1 MTKKK
6 DICKISLNFIHSFT
20 NSSLKN
26 MEFLLFLVAIAIGG
40 IAAWQIFNWMY
51 GKKLRDN
58 KEELRQ
64 ESTLLLERIEK
75 VFKVVMAEGYFT
87 EIYDHSSKK
96 EFMGFFKVNKKAL
109 VVSRAK
115 VSVGF
120 DFGKMKVKRDET
132 TRKLVVEQFPEAEVL
147 SIDTDYKFYDIDQ
160 GWLNKF
166 SHEDYT
172 NILNEAKKVMQDKAL
187 TSDLPKVANRQV
199 GLMMSQLA
207 ASMNWEVEFKQL
219 PISEQKTLAEFA
231 DFQEVKE

>member
-1 MTKKK
+1 
-6 DICKISLNFIHSFT
+6 
-20 NSSLKN
+20 

-96 EFMGFFKVNKKAL
+96 EFMGFFNVNKKAL

-132 TRKLVVEQFPEAEVL
+132 TRKLVVEQFPEAEIL

-166 SHEDYT
+166 NHEDYT
-172 NILNEAKKVMQDKAL
+172 NILNEAKKVMQEKAL

-199 GLMMSQLA
+199 GLMMNQLA

-219 PISEQKTLAEFA
+219 AIPQSKTLAEFT
-231 DFQEVKE
+231 DFQEVRE

>member
-1 MTKKK
+1 
-6 DICKISLNFIHSFT
+6 
-20 NSSLKN
+20 

-132 TRKLVVEQFPEAEVL
+132 TRKLVVEQFPEAEIL

-166 SHEDYT
+166 NHEDYT
-172 NILNEAKKVMQDKAL
+172 NILNEAKKVMQEKAL
-187 TSDLPKVANRQV
+187 SSDLPKVANRQV

-219 PISEQKTLAEFA
+219 PISEQRTLAEFT
-231 DFQEVKE
+231 DFQEES

>member
-1 MTKKK
+1 
-6 DICKISLNFIHSFT
+6 
-20 NSSLKN
+20 

-132 TRKLVVEQFPEAEVL
+132 TRKLVVEQFPEAEIL

-166 SHEDYT
+166 NHEDYT

-187 TSDLPKVANRQV
+187 TSDLPRVANRQV
-199 GLMMSQLA
+199 GLMMNQLA

-231 DFQEVKE
+231 DFQELKE

>member
-1 MTKKK
+1 
-6 DICKISLNFIHSFT
+6 
-20 NSSLKN
+20 
-26 MEFLLFLVAIAIGG
+26 MEILLFLVSVALGG

-58 KEELRQ
+58 KDQLRQ

-75 VFKVVMAEGYFT
+75 VFKVVVAEGYFT

-96 EFMGFFKVNKKAL
+96 ELMGLFKINKKAL
-109 VVSRAK
+109 VISRAK

-120 DFGKMKVKRDET
+120 DFGKMKVRREESS
-132 TRKLVVEQFPEAEVL
+132 RKLIIEAFPAAEIL
-147 SIDTDYKFYDIDQ
+147 SIDTDYKFYDIDH

-166 SHEDYT
+166 DHEDYT

-199 GLMMSQLA
+199 GLMMNQLA
-207 ASMNWEVEFKQL
+207 ASMNWEIELKNLPTPKAKELSEF
-219 PISEQKTLAEFA
+219 T
-231 DFQEVKE
+231 DFQELTE

>member
-1 MTKKK
+1 
-6 DICKISLNFIHSFT
+6 
-20 NSSLKN
+20 
-26 MEFLLFLVAIAIGG
+26 MEFLLFLVAIAVGG

-115 VSVGF
+115 VSVSF
-120 DFGKMKVKRDET
+120 DFGKMKVKRDEA
-132 TRKLVVEQFPEAEVL
+132 TRKLVVEQFPEAEIL

-166 SHEDYT
+166 DHEDYT
-172 NILNEAKKVMQDKAL
+172 NILNKAKKVMQEKAL
-187 TSDLPKVANRQV
+187 ISDLPKVANRQV
-199 GLMMSQLA
+199 GLMMNQLA
-207 ASMNWEVEFKQL
+207 ASMNWEVEFKHL
-219 PISEQKTLAEFA
+219 SISEQKRLVELVG
-231 DFQEVKE
+231 FQEVKE

>member
-1 MTKKK
+1 
-6 DICKISLNFIHSFT
+6 
-20 NSSLKN
+20 

-75 VFKVVMAEGYFT
+75 VFKVVIAEGYFT

-132 TRKLVVEQFPEAEVL
+132 TRKLVVEQFPEAEIL

-166 SHEDYT
+166 NHEDYT
-172 NILNEAKKVMQDKAL
+172 NILNEAKKAMQDKAL
-187 TSDLPKVANRQV
+187 TSDLPRVANRQV

-219 PISEQKTLAEFA
+219 PIFEQKTLAEFA

>member
-1 MTKKK
+1 
-6 DICKISLNFIHSFT
+6 
-20 NSSLKN
+20 

-132 TRKLVVEQFPEAEVL
+132 TRKLVVEQFPEAEIL

-166 SHEDYT
+166 NHEDYT
-172 NILNEAKKVMQDKAL
+172 NILNEAKKVMQEKAL
-187 TSDLPKVANRQV
+187 TSDLPRVANRQV
-199 GLMMSQLA
+199 GLMMNQLA

-231 DFQEVKE
+231 DFQEES

>member
-1 MTKKK
+1 
-6 DICKISLNFIHSFT
+6 
-20 NSSLKN
+20 
-26 MEFLLFLVAIAIGG
+26 MEFLLFLVAIAVGG

-120 DFGKMKVKRDET
+120 DFGKMKVKRDEV
-132 TRKLVVEQFPEAEVL
+132 TRKLVVEQFPDAEIL

-166 SHEDYT
+166 DHEDYT
-172 NILNEAKKVMQDKAL
+172 NILNEAKKVMQEKAL
-187 TSDLPKVANRQV
+187 ISDLPKVANRQV
-199 GLMMSQLA
+199 GLMMNQLS

>member
-1 MTKKK
+1 
-6 DICKISLNFIHSFT
+6 
-20 NSSLKN
+20 
-26 MEFLLFLVAIAIGG
+26 MEFLLFLAAIAIGG

-120 DFGKMKVKRDET
+120 DFGKMKVRRDEA
-132 TRKLVVEQFPEAEVL
+132 TRKLVVEQFPEAEIL

-166 SHEDYT
+166 NHEDYT
-172 NILNEAKKVMQDKAL
+172 NILNDAKKVMQDKAL
-187 TSDLPKVANRQV
+187 SSDLPKVANRQV

-207 ASMNWEVEFKQL
+207 ASMNWEVEYKQL
-219 PISEQKTLAEFA
+219 PISEQKTLAEFT
-231 DFQEVKE
+231 DFHDGTL

>member
-1 MTKKK
+1 
-6 DICKISLNFIHSFT
+6 
-20 NSSLKN
+20 

-40 IAAWQIFNWMY
+40 IAAWQIFYWMY

-58 KEELRQ
+58 KEELRH

-96 EFMGFFKVNKKAL
+96 ELMGFLKVNKKAL
-109 VVSRAK
+109 VVSKAK

-132 TRKLVVEQFPEAEVL
+132 TRKLIVEQFPEAEIL

-166 SHEDYT
+166 DHEDYT
-172 NILNEAKKVMQDKAL
+172 NILNEAKKVMQEKSL
-187 TSDLPKVANRQV
+187 MSDLPKVANRQV

-219 PISEQKTLAEFA
+219 PISEQKTLTEFA

>member
-1 MTKKK
+1 M
-6 DICKISLNFIHSFT
+6 DI
-20 NSSLKN
+20 
-26 MEFLLFLVAIAIGG
+26 LLFLVSIAIGG

-58 KEELRQ
+58 KDQLRQ

-75 VFKVVMAEGYFT
+75 VFKVVVAEGYFT
-87 EIYDHSSKK
+87 EIYDHNSRK
-96 EFMGFFKVNKKAL
+96 EFLGFFNVNKKAL
-109 VVSRAK
+109 VISRAK

-120 DFGKMKVKRDET
+120 DFGRMKVKRDET
-132 TRKLVVEQFPEAEVL
+132 SRKLIIEEFPEAEVL
-147 SIDTDYKFYDIDQ
+147 SIDTDYKFYDINQ

-166 SHEDYT
+166 NHEDYT

-199 GLMMSQLA
+199 GLMMTQLA

-219 PISEQKTLAEFA
+219 PQSKPKELSEFVE
-231 DFQEVKE
+231 FQEVQE

>member
-1 MTKKK
+1 
-6 DICKISLNFIHSFT
+6 
-20 NSSLKN
+20 
-26 MEFLLFLVAIAIGG
+26 MEFLLFLVAIAVGG

-120 DFGKMKVKRDET
+120 DFGKMKVKRDEA
-132 TRKLVVEQFPEAEVL
+132 TRKLVVEQFPEAEIL

-166 SHEDYT
+166 DHEDYT
-172 NILNEAKKVMQDKAL
+172 NILNEAKKVMQEKAL
-187 TSDLPKVANRQV
+187 ISDLPKVANRQV
-199 GLMMSQLA
+199 GLMMNQLA

>member
-1 MTKKK
+1 
-6 DICKISLNFIHSFT
+6 
-20 NSSLKN
+20 

-132 TRKLVVEQFPEAEVL
+132 TRKLVVEQFPEAEIL

-166 SHEDYT
+166 NHEDYT
-172 NILNEAKKVMQDKAL
+172 NILNEAKKVMQEKAL

-199 GLMMSQLA
+199 GLMMNQLA

-231 DFQEVKE
+231 DFQELKE

>member
-1 MTKKK
+1 
-6 DICKISLNFIHSFT
+6 
-20 NSSLKN
+20 

-132 TRKLVVEQFPEAEVL
+132 TRKLVVEQFPEAEIL

-166 SHEDYT
+166 NHEDYT
-172 NILNEAKKVMQDKAL
+172 NILNEAKKVMQEKAL

-199 GLMMSQLA
+199 GLMMNQLA

>member
-1 MTKKK
+1 
-6 DICKISLNFIHSFT
+6 
-20 NSSLKN
+20 
-26 MEFLLFLVAIAIGG
+26 MEFLLFLVAIAVGG

-51 GKKLRDN
+51 RKKLRDN

-120 DFGKMKVKRDET
+120 DFGKMKVKRDEV
-132 TRKLVVEQFPEAEVL
+132 TRKLVVEQFPDAEIL

-166 SHEDYT
+166 DHEDYT
-172 NILNEAKKVMQDKAL
+172 NILNEAKKVMQEKAL
-187 TSDLPKVANRQV
+187 ISDLPKVANRQV
-199 GLMMSQLA
+199 GLMMNQLA

>member
-1 MTKKK
+1 MIKKPLSDFTSQLK
-6 DICKISLNFIHSFT
+6 KYPLENMDFLFFISALG
-20 NSSLKN
+20 
-26 MEFLLFLVAIAIGG
+26 VGG
-40 IAAWQIFNWMY
+40 IAAWQVFNWIY
-51 GKKLRDN
+51 GKKIRDN
-58 KEELRQ
+58 REQLRR

-75 VFKVVMAEGYFT
+75 VFKVVVAEGYFT

-96 EFMGFFKVNKKAL
+96 DFWGLFKINKKAL

-132 TRKLVVEQFPEAEVL
+132 TRKLIVEEFPQAEVL

-172 NILNEAKKVMQDKAL
+172 NILNEAKKLMQDKAL
-187 TSDLPKVANRQV
+187 ESDLPKVANRQV
-199 GLMMSQLA
+199 GLMMNQLA
-207 ASMNWEVEFKQL
+207 ASVNWEIDYKQL
-219 PISEQKTLAEFA
+219 ESNNKKELAEFSE
-231 DFQEVKE
+231 FREIE

>member
-1 MTKKK
+1 
-6 DICKISLNFIHSFT
+6 
-20 NSSLKN
+20 

-132 TRKLVVEQFPEAEVL
+132 TRKLVVEQFPEAEIL

-166 SHEDYT
+166 NHEDYT
-172 NILNEAKKVMQDKAL
+172 NILNEAKKVMQEKAL
-187 TSDLPKVANRQV
+187 MSDLPRVANRQV

-207 ASMNWEVEFKQL
+207 ASMNWEVEFNQL
-219 PISEQKTLAEFA
+219 PFSEQKTLAEFA
-231 DFQEVKE
+231 NFQEES

>member
-1 MTKKK
+1 L
-6 DICKISLNFIHSFT
+6 D
-20 NSSLKN
+20 
-26 MEFLLFLVAIAIGG
+26 VR
-40 IAAWQIFNWMY
+40 
-51 GKKLRDN
+51 KKLRDN
-58 KEELRQ
+58 KEELRH

-120 DFGKMKVKRDET
+120 DFGKMKVKRDEA
-132 TRKLVVEQFPEAEVL
+132 TRKLLVEHFPEAEIL

-166 SHEDYT
+166 DHEDYT
-172 NILNEAKKVMQDKAL
+172 NILNEAKKVMQEKAL
-187 TSDLPKVANRQV
+187 ISDLPKVANRQV
-199 GLMMSQLA
+199 GLMMNQLA

-219 PISEQKTLAEFA
+219 PIFEQKTLAEFA